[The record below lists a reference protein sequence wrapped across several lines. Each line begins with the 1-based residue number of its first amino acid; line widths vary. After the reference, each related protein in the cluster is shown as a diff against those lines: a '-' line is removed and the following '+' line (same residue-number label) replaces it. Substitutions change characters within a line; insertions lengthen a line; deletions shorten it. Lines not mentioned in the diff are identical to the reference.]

1 MNNIEHLTPDGWFEE
16 CNGMKG
22 GKKNDD
28 EIYMT
33 YHLKGTF
40 KLTSVPSLADL
51 VLIQVG
57 EALHKQPNSLH
68 ILFVLS

>member
-1 MNNIEHLTPDGWFEE
+1 
-16 CNGMKG
+16 MKG

-28 EIYMT
+28 GIYMN
-33 YHLKGTF
+33 YHLKDTF

-51 VLIQVG
+51 ALIKLG
-57 EALHKQPNSLH
+57 EALQKQPTSLH